1 MSEPRKV
8 NELDRLSISFYP
20 ADDSLGGQV
29 AHCLDLDLVAVGQD
43 RVDALR
49 QLGELIA
56 VQCQVSQEKGWEMTE
71 FPAPCEFWPDA
82 VKETAIP
89 EEEHDAG

>member
-1 MSEPRKV
+1 MPEPRKV

-20 ADDSLGGQV
+20 ASDSSGEQV

-49 QLGELIA
+49 QLGRLIA
-56 VQCQVSQEKGWEMTE
+56 VQCQFFQEKAWEMTE
-71 FPAPCEFWPDA
+71 FPAPDEFWPDA
-82 VKETAIP
+82 IKEKP
-89 EEEHDAG
+89 DAS